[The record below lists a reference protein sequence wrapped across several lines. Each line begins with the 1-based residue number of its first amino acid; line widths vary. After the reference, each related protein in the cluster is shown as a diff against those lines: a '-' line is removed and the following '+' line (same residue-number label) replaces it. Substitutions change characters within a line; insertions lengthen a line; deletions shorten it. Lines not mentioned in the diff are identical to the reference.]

1 MQFTIHFLYFPN
13 LELITYSSCEFLML
27 KMKKMEKLQQS
38 PNPNL
43 IKEKYYVYVLIV
55 LCVAMSRPIKFPYF

>member
-1 MQFTIHFLYFPN
+1 
-13 LELITYSSCEFLML
+13 ML

-55 LCVAMSRPIKFPYF
+55 LCVVMTRPIKFPYF